1 VIDAH
6 AHPAFIALQ
15 IVDAIRNR
23 FPALRRGGGDHEIV
37 DADPLGRGINQA
49 QDVGSNAWW
58 RADLQPA
65 AEAAVPLKK

>member
-1 VIDAH
+1 
-6 AHPAFIALQ
+6 
-15 IVDAIRNR
+15 
-23 FPALRRGGGDHEIV
+23 V